1 MNDSIFSLFSLS
13 SNSNMFM
20 NSPKFLGT
28 FTSEIFA
35 LDALRELIE
44 IELNYLAD
52 KWNQDSREKERQN
65 ICKKKLAELQN
76 SKHDLDSY
84 NKFISSY
91 ELSLVATEF
100 FLNSRHFLIVEHK
113 HNEMIDIVLRYKN
126 EKL

>member
-65 ICKKKLAELQN
+65 ICKKKLTELQN
-76 SKHDLDSY
+76 CKHDLESY
-84 NKFISSY
+84 NKFM
-91 ELSLVATEF
+91 
-100 FLNSRHFLIVEHK
+100 LNDDMTLIVTFMLDSRQFLIAGHR
-113 HNEMIDIVLRYKN
+113 HNEITDVTLKYKN
-126 EKL
+126 EKK

>member
-1 MNDSIFSLFSLS
+1 
-13 SNSNMFM
+13 MFM
-20 NSPKFLGT
+20 NSSKFLGT

-35 LDALRELIE
+35 LDALKELIE
-44 IELNYLAD
+44 IQLNCLAD